1 MRRGKRLPNDEITT
15 LEAQLSASL
24 VPVKADDAFVEGIG
38 RQLRAQRPVY
48 VPVARTWQQ
57 SWMLMSVLSGALLLL
72 TLITTLLFMR
82 HRESDA

>member
-1 MRRGKRLPNDEITT
+1 MHRGKRLPNDEIAT

-24 VPVKADDAFVEGIG
+24 VPVEANDDFVEGFG
-38 RQLRAQRPVY
+38 QQLRSQRTVY